1 MREKKKWKIFVS
13 LDKEEAWLNK
23 QLENG
28 WRFTGITAMGR
39 YKFREVEAVD
49 RDKVIRVDYRKF
61 EKTAPYSDYLQ
72 FMEDA
77 GWKHLA
83 GKKDSGT
90 HYYIGSKTNQM
101 ELYSDD
107 DSKLERDKRLR
118 KGYAMS
124 MLPLLVIYYV
134 LFEKGSV
141 SAITN
146 PSQFFLTPGL
156 WEKTGSAFTKAFL
169 FELPFAGMRLA
180 VALIFPIVLIFF
192 GLTLAKIQWNIS
204 QREKMIKK

>member
-124 MLPLLVIYYV
+124 MLPILVIYYV
-134 LFEKGSV
+134 LFKEGVV
-141 SAITN
+141 SALTN
-146 PSQFFLTPGL
+146 PTQFFITPEI
-156 WEKTGSAFTKAFL
+156 WEKQGVVFTKAFL
-169 FELPFAGMRLA
+169 FELPFAGTRLML
-180 VALIFPIVLIFF
+180 ALIFPVMFIICAIRFC
-192 GLTLAKIQWNIS
+192 KIQWNIS
-204 QREKMIKK
+204 QREKMIQK